1 MIVEELVKQ
10 VKEISEKTDYWFVRT
25 DYGQYFDTYY
35 ENGFIAI
42 GWNNITLEDLK
53 NPNDNKIR
61 KKLLITEKLDP
72 NKASTKGTLTGI
84 INKLRSFV
92 SLKKGDIIVMP
103 SRNSSRYAFGIVQS
117 SQVEIDFDKRK
128 DCDYYKR
135 KKVKWVTMKNTS
147 QLDPNFFT
155 MRFTQHTISRI
166 DDYSPFIDN
175 VISSLYRKNNNTH
188 FVLDIKTTKDINV
201 NSLVSLIDNIQVLI
215 NEINKNFNLGEQ
227 IDNNSIRLHLQSP
240 GQIEFKLPIGKSL
253 ITLAA
258 ILSLTCCNDD
268 KEQLQSPELNTFVN
282 VNQDTISKIKTA
294 MTELEADKDKINAFK

>member
-10 VKEISEKTDYWFVRT
+10 VKEIPEKTNYWFVRT

-42 GWNNITLEDLK
+42 GWNNITLEELK
-53 NPNDNKIR
+53 NPNDYEVIR
-61 KKLLITEKLDP
+61 KKLLISEKLDP
-72 NKASTKGTLTGI
+72 AKARTKGTLTGI
-84 INKLRSFV
+84 INKLQSFV
-92 SLKKGDIIVMP
+92 NLKKGDIIIMP

-117 SQVEIDFDKRK
+117 TQVDIDLKK
-128 DCDYYKR
+128 GKECEYYKR
-135 KKVKWVTMKNTS
+135 KKIKWITIKSTS

-188 FVLDIKTTKDINV
+188 FVLDINTTKDINV
-201 NSLVSLIDNIQVLI
+201 NSLILLINNIQVLI
-215 NEINKNFNLGEQ
+215 NEINKDFNLGEQ
-227 IDNNSIRLHLQSP
+227 IDNNSIRLNLQSP
-240 GQIEFKLPIGKSL
+240 GQIEFKLKIGKSL

-268 KEQLQSPELNTFVN
+268 
-282 VNQDTISKIKTA
+282 
-294 MTELEADKDKINAFK
+294 